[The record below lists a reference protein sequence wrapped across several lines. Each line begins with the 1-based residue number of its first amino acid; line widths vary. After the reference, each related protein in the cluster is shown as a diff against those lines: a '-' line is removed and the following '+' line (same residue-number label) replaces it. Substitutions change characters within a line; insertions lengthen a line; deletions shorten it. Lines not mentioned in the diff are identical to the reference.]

1 MEHRHYSPLDHLI
14 TQFDQTLRT
23 LAGKPQ
29 RTGRSNPAHDFEET
43 PLTDSEKQESARL
56 MRVNHAGE
64 IAAQALY
71 QGQALTA
78 RLEDVKERM
87 EDAAAEENDH
97 LAWCAERVDEL
108 GEHTSYLGPLWYLGS
123 FMIGATAGIVG
134 DKWSLG
140 FVAETER
147 QVINHLEG
155 HLQRMSPEDRKS
167 RAIIEQMKLDEAHHG
182 ATATAAGGV
191 DLPDPIKRLMQLTS
205 RVMTNTAYWI

>member
-1 MEHRHYSPLDHLI
+1 MEQRYYSPLDHLI
-14 TQFDQTLRT
+14 TQFDQTLRA
-23 LAGKPQ
+23 LAGKP
-29 RTGRSNPAHDFEET
+29 RVTGRPEPAHLFEET
-43 PLTDSEKQESARL
+43 HLTDAEREESARL

-78 RLEDVKERM
+78 RLEDVKDRM

-97 LAWCAERVDEL
+97 LAWCAGRIKEL
-108 GEHTSYLGPLWYLGS
+108 GSHTSYLGPLWYLGS
-123 FMIGATAGIVG
+123 FVIGVAAGALG

-147 QVINHLEG
+147 QVINHLDG
-155 HLQRMSPEDRKS
+155 HLVRMAPEDRRS

-182 ATATAAGGV
+182 ATAKAAGGAE
-191 DLPDPIKRLMQLTS
+191 LPGPVKQLMQLTAK
-205 RVMTNTAYWI
+205 VMTGTAYWI

>member
-23 LAGKPQ
+23 LAGNP
-29 RTGRSNPAHDFEET
+29 RVTGRPNPARTIEET
-43 PLTDSEKQESARL
+43 PLTDAERDESARL
-56 MRVNHAGE
+56 MRINHAGE

-78 RLEDVKERM
+78 RLEDVKDRM
-87 EDAAAEENDH
+87 EQAAAEENDH
-97 LAWCAERVDEL
+97 LAWCSERVKEL
-108 GEHTSYLGPLWYLGS
+108 GSHTSYLAPLWYFGS
-123 FMIGATAGIVG
+123 LMIGATAGAIG

-147 QVINHLEG
+147 QVIDHLDG
-155 HLQRMSPEDRKS
+155 HLTRIAPEDRRS
-167 RAIIEQMKLDEAHHG
+167 RAIIEQMKIDEAHHG

-191 DLPDPIKRLMQLTS
+191 DLPGPVKRLMKLTAK
-205 RVMTNTAYWI
+205 VMTGTAYWV